1 MCHILCPAKY
11 RRKVFTEEVELR
23 DADLNRIAIGM
34 SLDMSDFD
42 VVLDFSDFNSLEM
55 IEKLPLHSIDMK
67 NTKEFSA
74 LRKRAQELDAK
85 YVSYDDMIDQLTV
98 QAYRLITKG

>member
-1 MCHILCPAKY
+1 MN
-11 RRKVFTEEVELR
+11 FTQEVEVR
-23 DADLNRIAIGM
+23 DADLNRIATGM

-55 IEKLPLHSIDMK
+55 IEKLPLNSLDMK

-74 LRKRAQELDAK
+74 LKKRAQELNTK
-85 YVSYDDMIDQLTV
+85 YVSYDDIIDQLTA